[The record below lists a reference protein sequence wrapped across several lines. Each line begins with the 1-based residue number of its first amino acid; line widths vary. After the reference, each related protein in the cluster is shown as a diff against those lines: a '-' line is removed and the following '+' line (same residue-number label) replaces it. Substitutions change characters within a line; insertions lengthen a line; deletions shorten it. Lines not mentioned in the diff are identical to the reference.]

1 MINDEVT
8 VNFMLNLSKLSIKKA
23 DVSYATA
30 QGIDCQEH
38 ALDCHSVEPQIAD
51 HQAVFTLWMTEHE
64 KLLRHIITGF
74 EAKVAIQDELFQE
87 IALNIWRAL
96 PKFRQDS
103 AVKTFVARIAH
114 NVLATHVAKA
124 VKTIKVDQ
132 DLSNISMEVEKD
144 ERQPTPY
151 QSLNQSQRQ
160 QKLAEAI
167 RQLKL
172 EQQQVITLALEGMS
186 YQEIADVL
194 AITTNLVGVRLQ
206 RAKQVLA
213 QMLEAV

>member
-1 MINDEVT
+1 
-8 VNFMLNLSKLSIKKA
+8 MLNSSKFTLQKTQFP
-23 DVSYATA
+23 YAIA
-30 QGIDCQEH
+30 REIDCKDIRLDRHRTDNQ
-38 ALDCHSVEPQIAD
+38 AL
-51 HQAVFTLWMTEHE
+51 FTQWMAEHE

-74 EAKVAIQDELFQE
+74 EAKPAIQDELFQD

-124 VKTIKVDQ
+124 VKTVKADQ
-132 DLSNISMEVEKD
+132 DLTAVSAEAEKD
-144 ERQPTPY
+144 HVQPTPY

-160 QKLAEAI
+160 QRLAAAI

-172 EQQQVITLALEGMS
+172 EHQQVITLALEGMS
-186 YQEIADVL
+186 YHEIAEVL

-206 RAKQVLA
+206 RAKAALTQL
-213 QMLEAV
+213 LGAV